1 MAHPNPYLLVD
12 EIKNQLHI
20 ARDQQIVQIMQKN
33 KKFNFQKN
41 LNSNR
46 PSVCVLFRSVLS
58 VSSNHQMPLSPYI
71 AVNSTRIFMKL

>member
-33 KKFNFQKN
+33 KKFKN
-41 LNSNR
+41 KESGEKKKK
-46 PSVCVLFRSVLS
+46 SDEASIKGV
-58 VSSNHQMPLSPYI
+58 H
-71 AVNSTRIFMKL
+71 